1 VELRFRAS
9 LAVGARLPVEMGVE
23 GQSLSAEDQ
32 LFILAQ
38 AALYLTVTRGFAAAR
53 ICYER
58 VESFCHSPYPPLLLH
73 FALMGQWR
81 YSLITDKLTV
91 AMQIAKRINSLA
103 QTQNDAALMLG
114 ASRALACTH
123 YFLGDFDA
131 TRQFALRGLQI
142 WHSGDVKSHVQELDP
157 PAVACLCDKAQ
168 SEWHLGEIAS
178 CQATMAEAIALA
190 QKLNETPGVAAAL
203 YFAACLNHYGR
214 DPVEMERL
222 ASDLIELST
231 RHNFVYYLTRGTIL
245 RGWARSALGDTVQG
259 ISWIEDG
266 IEDWRATGAMLALPY
281 YLGLKAEALHLAD
294 RTPEALEAIKD
305 AERLAETSGERWWC
319 AELHR
324 LRAVFLTAIGANETK
339 IEASFCEAIGIARD
353 QKSVSLL
360 KRAEATYAEYR
371 RQKTSS
377 SGVRGIRLPL

>member
-1 VELRFRAS
+1 
-9 LAVGARLPVEMGVE
+9 
-23 GQSLSAEDQ
+23 
-32 LFILAQ
+32 
-38 AALYLTVTRGFAAAR
+38 
-53 ICYER
+53 
-58 VESFCHSPYPPLLLH
+58 
-73 FALMGQWR
+73 MGQWR